1 MLADY
6 PNCLATSGFGGVWR
20 NRAHLINV
28 NIFLDGHPLRAPR
41 PTLSGA
47 FEAAVEATRSG
58 GRVIIE
64 VKGDGL
70 PLADD
75 LVAAPPD
82 VAAGITE
89 LRFTS
94 ADPRQLVRVTLLDA
108 ADALSTAQADQLS
121 AADLINSGQTG
132 AALEHLRGALTTW
145 QAVQDVL
152 ERSSQLLGLDLSS
165 LDGKLGSGVA
175 GGPASGLDPE
185 MGFGRALETLTTHLA
200 SVRTGLTAQDWSALS
215 DTVGYDLDAQID
227 VWKRLLAALAE
238 HVSTLPVGTGS
249 GA

>member
-1 MLADY
+1 
-6 PNCLATSGFGGVWR
+6 V
-20 NRAHLINV
+20 NV
-28 NIFLDGHPLRAPR
+28 FLDGHPLRAPR
-41 PTLSGA
+41 PTLAGA
-47 FEAAVEATRSG
+47 FEAAVEATRPA

-75 LVAAPPD
+75 LVASPPE
-82 VAAGITE
+82 VAAGIAE

-108 ADALSTAQADQLS
+108 ADALSTAQADQLA

-132 AALEHLRGALTTW
+132 PALEHLRAALSTW

-152 ERSSQLLGLDLSS
+152 ERSTQLLGLNLAK
-165 LDGKLGSGVA
+165 LDGGTPGAELGGAPVA
-175 GGPASGLDPE
+175 GLDPE
-185 MGFGRALETLTTHLA
+185 EGFAPALESLTTHLA
-200 SVRTGLTAQDWSALS
+200 SVRTGLTMQDWSALS
-215 DTVGYDLDAQID
+215 DTVGYDLDAQIS
-227 VWKRLLAALAE
+227 VWKRLLSGLAD
-238 HVSTLPVGTGS
+238 HVATLPMGTGS